1 MKYLLIAIIAG
12 LSANAFA
19 HTSNIIC
26 IKKHDKHVNIC
37 IQHKIHRYSTH
48 HHYKP
53 NMVTINNQRSYQ
65 ISPTSIPGINTYVYK
80 PSKIDKVLDTT
91 IKIAIIKHL
100 LED

>member
-1 MKYLLIAIIAG
+1 MKYFLITLLTL

-26 IKKHDKHVNIC
+26 VQKHDKHVNIC
-37 IQHKIHRYSTH
+37 IQHQIHRYSTH

-53 NMVTINNQRSYQ
+53 SMVMITKNPSNYPNI
-65 ISPTSIPGINTYVYK
+65 YVSK
-80 PSKIDKVLDTT
+80 HKQFEPSKIDKVLDTT

>member
-65 ISPTSIPGINTYVYK
+65 ISPTNIPGFNTYVYK